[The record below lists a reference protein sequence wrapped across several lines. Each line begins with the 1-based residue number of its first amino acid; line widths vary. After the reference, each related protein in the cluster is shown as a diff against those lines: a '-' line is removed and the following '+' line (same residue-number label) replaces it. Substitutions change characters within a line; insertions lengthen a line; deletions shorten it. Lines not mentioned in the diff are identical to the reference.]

1 MGNGKAGARDR
12 DLERQMWTATEAIRE
27 AIREAMLQLL
37 RVGVSPPVLVLAATR
52 VAGEL
57 GADAAREGGEDVE
70 NLLGELAGI
79 LREAGLRHHA
89 TFRAGGPPVAGNA

>member
-12 DLERQMWTATEAIRE
+12 GLERQMWTATEAIR
-27 AIREAMLQLL
+27 AAMLELL
-37 RVGVSPPVLVLAATR
+37 RVGVMPPVLVLAATR

-70 NLLGELAGI
+70 NLLGELAAI
-79 LREAGLRHHA
+79 RREAGLRHHA
-89 TFRAGGPPVAGNA
+89 TFQAGGPPVAGNA

>member
-12 DLERQMWTATEAIRE
+12 DLERQMWTATEAIR
-27 AIREAMLQLL
+27 AAMLELL
-37 RVGVSPPVLVLAATR
+37 RVGVTPPVFVLAATR

-70 NLLGELAGI
+70 NLLGELAAI
-79 LREAGLRHHA
+79 MREAGLRHHA
-89 TFRAGGPPVAGNA
+89 AFRAGGPPAAGHA

>member
-1 MGNGKAGARDR
+1 MGSGKAGARDR
-12 DLERQMWTATEAIRE
+12 GLERQMWTATEAIR
-27 AIREAMLQLL
+27 AAMLEPL
-37 RVGVSPPVLVLAATR
+37 RVGVTPPVLVLAATR

-89 TFRAGGPPVAGNA
+89 AFRAGGPPVAGNA